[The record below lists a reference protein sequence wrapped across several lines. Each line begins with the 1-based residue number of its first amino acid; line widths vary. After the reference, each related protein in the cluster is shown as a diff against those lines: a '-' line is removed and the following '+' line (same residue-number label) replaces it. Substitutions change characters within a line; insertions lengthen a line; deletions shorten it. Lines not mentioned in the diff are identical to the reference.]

1 MIIIVHIVHSFRP
14 SLTSKCEIFSG
25 NFFLLQGLM
34 HQEQT
39 DYLFAHTK
47 VYVG

>member
-1 MIIIVHIVHSFRP
+1 MNSWCWILRYMIIIVHILSIQT
-14 SLTSKCEIFSG
+14 L
-25 NFFLLQGLM
+25 NFQGLM
-34 HQEQT
+34 RQEQT